1 MYVVPARAPA
11 RAWRARCCGRS
22 RTPRASAA
30 TRFVRLDTGPL
41 QQRAPWRSTPSEGY
55 TEIGNFN
62 ANPIAAYW
70 GEKRL

>member
-1 MYVVPARAPA
+1 
-11 RAWRARCCGRS
+11 
-22 RTPRASAA
+22 
-30 TRFVRLDTGPL
+30 VRLDTGPL
-41 QQRAPWRSTPSEGY
+41 QQGAMTLYAAEGY